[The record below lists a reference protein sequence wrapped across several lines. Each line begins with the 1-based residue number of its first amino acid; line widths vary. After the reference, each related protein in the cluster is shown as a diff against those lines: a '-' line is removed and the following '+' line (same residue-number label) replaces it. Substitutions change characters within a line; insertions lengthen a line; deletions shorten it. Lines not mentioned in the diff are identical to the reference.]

1 MDHLLEKLTVIDCA
15 SYIAGPAAAT
25 IMSDFGARVI
35 KIESPAIGD
44 SYRSLLRLPGLP
56 ESDENYPW
64 ILTSRNKESLALNL
78 KFEEAQIIL
87 HKLIK
92 KADVFITN
100 YPFPIRNKLNI
111 NSEDILKT
119 NKKLIYAS
127 LTPYGEK
134 GPEKDRTGYDATAW
148 WARSG
153 LMHAVRNDSSSE
165 PSSSTPGMGDHP
177 TASALFGA
185 IMMALYKREITGK
198 GSEVSSSLI
207 ANGLW
212 SNGIYI
218 QAALC
223 GANFVENSGRG
234 TKGALAE
241 KYKCKDGRWFILVML
256 NEEREWPLLLK
267 CLERGDLNDNKKFNT
282 RESRAKNSLEL
293 MNILDEEFKILT
305 QGMKEEDIKKNKK
318 NLEDQA
324 KSRIKTGLI
333 MNEYGEKNK
342 ITVTDQELQ
351 NEIQKQLR
359 MMPGQEKMVQ
369 EYYQKNPSILANLRG
384 SLYEEK
390 IIKSIKDKAKG
401 NKKGKQFVAQPKKIA
416 KKTKAYR

>member
-1 MDHLLEKLTVIDCA
+1 MDHLLEKITVIDCA

-35 KIESPAIGD
+35 KIESPDIGD

-64 ILTSRNKESLALNL
+64 ILTSRNKESLALDL
-78 KFEEAQIIL
+78 KFKEAHVIL

-92 KADVFITN
+92 KADIFITN
-100 YPFPIRNKLNI
+100 YPFPIRAKLKI
-111 NSEDILKT
+111 NSEDILEE

-127 LTPYGEK
+127 LSPYGEK
-134 GPEKDRTGYDATAW
+134 GDEKDKTGYDATAW

-153 LMHAVRNDSSSE
+153 LMHAVRNNSNSE

-185 IMMALYKREITGK
+185 IMMALYKREITGE
-198 GSEVSSSLI
+198 GSEVSSSLM

-212 SNGIYI
+212 SNGIYN

-223 GANFVENSGRG
+223 GANFVENTGRG

-256 NEEREWPLLLK
+256 NEEREWPLLLR
-267 CLERGDLNDNKKFNT
+267 CLKREEVNDDKRFNT
-282 RESRAKNSLEL
+282 REGRAKNSLEL
-293 MNILDEEFKILT
+293 MKILDEEFLSKDWGQLKELFEKSGVTFGSISEPYDHINDQQISDNEFFTKFTDKEDLLTVDSPIFMKDEKKRKPQTAPEIGEHTRQIL
-305 QGMKEEDIKKNKK
+305 EELNYDKNEIDKLENKK
-318 NLEDQA
+318 
-324 KSRIKTGLI
+324 
-333 MNEYGEKNK
+333 
-342 ITVTDQELQ
+342 
-351 NEIQKQLR
+351 
-359 MMPGQEKMVQ
+359 
-369 EYYQKNPSILANLRG
+369 
-384 SLYEEK
+384 
-390 IIKSIKDKAKG
+390 IIR
-401 NKKGKQFVAQPKKIA
+401 
-416 KKTKAYR
+416 T

>member
-1 MDHLLEKLTVIDCA
+1 MDHLLEKITVIDCA

-35 KIESPAIGD
+35 KIESPDIGD

-64 ILTSRNKESLALNL
+64 ILTSRNKESLALDL
-78 KFEEAQIIL
+78 KFKEAHVIL

-92 KADVFITN
+92 KADIFITN
-100 YPFPIRNKLNI
+100 YPFPIRAKLKI
-111 NSEDILKT
+111 NSEDILEE

-127 LTPYGEK
+127 LSPYGEK
-134 GPEKDRTGYDATAW
+134 GDEKDKTGYDATAW

-153 LMHAVRNDSSSE
+153 LMHAVRNNSNSE

-185 IMMALYKREITGK
+185 IMMALYKREITGE
-198 GSEVSSSLI
+198 GSEVSSSLM

-212 SNGIYI
+212 SNGIYN

-223 GANFVENSGRG
+223 GANFVENTGRG

-256 NEEREWPLLLK
+256 NEEREWPLLLR
-267 CLERGDLNDNKKFNT
+267 CLKREDVNDDKRFNT
-282 RESRAKNSLEL
+282 REDRAKNSLEL
-293 MNILDEEFKILT
+293 MKILDEEFLSKDWGQIKELFEKSGVTFGSISEPYDHINDQQIADNEFFTKFTDKEDLLTVDSPIFMKDEKKRKPQTAPEIGEHTRQIL
-305 QGMKEEDIKKNKK
+305 EELNYDKNEIDKLENKK
-318 NLEDQA
+318 
-324 KSRIKTGLI
+324 
-333 MNEYGEKNK
+333 
-342 ITVTDQELQ
+342 
-351 NEIQKQLR
+351 
-359 MMPGQEKMVQ
+359 
-369 EYYQKNPSILANLRG
+369 
-384 SLYEEK
+384 
-390 IIKSIKDKAKG
+390 IIR
-401 NKKGKQFVAQPKKIA
+401 
-416 KKTKAYR
+416 T

>member
-1 MDHLLEKLTVIDCA
+1 MDHLLEKITVIDCA

-35 KIESPAIGD
+35 KIESPDIGD

-64 ILTSRNKESLALNL
+64 ILTSRNKESLALDL
-78 KFEEAQIIL
+78 KFKEAHVIL

-92 KADVFITN
+92 KADIFITN
-100 YPFPIRNKLNI
+100 YPFPIRAKLKI
-111 NSEDILKT
+111 NSEDILEE

-127 LTPYGEK
+127 LSPYGEK
-134 GPEKDRTGYDATAW
+134 GDEKDKTGYDATAW

-153 LMHAVRNDSSSE
+153 LMHAVRNNSNSE

-185 IMMALYKREITGK
+185 IMMALYKREITGE
-198 GSEVSSSLI
+198 GSEVSSSLM

-212 SNGIYI
+212 SNGIYN

-223 GANFVENSGRG
+223 GANFVENTGRG

-256 NEEREWPLLLK
+256 NEEREWPLLLR
-267 CLERGDLNDNKKFNT
+267 CLKREDVNDDKRFNT
-282 RESRAKNSLEL
+282 REDRAKNSLEL
-293 MNILDEEFKILT
+293 MKILDEEFLSKDWGQLKELFEKSGVTFGSISEPYDHINDQQIADNEFFTKFTDKEDLLTVDSPIFMKDEKKRKPQTAPEIGEHTRQILEELNYDKIEIEKL
-305 QGMKEEDIKKNKK
+305 ENKK
-318 NLEDQA
+318 
-324 KSRIKTGLI
+324 
-333 MNEYGEKNK
+333 
-342 ITVTDQELQ
+342 
-351 NEIQKQLR
+351 
-359 MMPGQEKMVQ
+359 
-369 EYYQKNPSILANLRG
+369 
-384 SLYEEK
+384 
-390 IIKSIKDKAKG
+390 IIR
-401 NKKGKQFVAQPKKIA
+401 
-416 KKTKAYR
+416 T

>member
-1 MDHLLEKLTVIDCA
+1 MDHLLEKITVIDCA

-35 KIESPAIGD
+35 KIESPDIGD

-64 ILTSRNKESLALNL
+64 ILTSRNKESLALDL
-78 KFEEAQIIL
+78 KFKEAHVIL

-92 KADVFITN
+92 KADIFITN
-100 YPFPIRNKLNI
+100 YPFPIRAKLKI
-111 NSEDILKT
+111 NSEDILKE

-127 LTPYGEK
+127 LSPYGEK
-134 GPEKDRTGYDATAW
+134 GHEKDKTGYDATAW

-153 LMHAVRNDSSSE
+153 LMHAVRNNSNSE

-185 IMMALYKREITGK
+185 IMMALYKREITGE
-198 GSEVSSSLI
+198 GSEVSSSLM

-212 SNGIYI
+212 SNGIYN

-223 GANFVENSGRG
+223 GANFVENTGRG

-256 NEEREWPLLLK
+256 NEEREWPLLLR
-267 CLERGDLNDNKKFNT
+267 CLKREEVNDDKRFNT
-282 RESRAKNSLEL
+282 REDRAKNSLEL
-293 MNILDEEFKILT
+293 MKILDEEFLSKDWGQLKELFEKSGVTFGSISEPYDHINDQQIADNEFFTKFTDKEDLLTVDSPIFMKNEKKRKPQTAPEIGEHTRQIL
-305 QGMKEEDIKKNKK
+305 EELDYNETEIDK
-318 NLEDQA
+318 LES
-324 KSRIKTGLI
+324 K
-333 MNEYGEKNK
+333 
-342 ITVTDQELQ
+342 
-351 NEIQKQLR
+351 
-359 MMPGQEKMVQ
+359 
-369 EYYQKNPSILANLRG
+369 
-384 SLYEEK
+384 K
-390 IIKSIKDKAKG
+390 IIR
-401 NKKGKQFVAQPKKIA
+401 
-416 KKTKAYR
+416 T

>member
-1 MDHLLEKLTVIDCA
+1 MDHLLEKITVIDCA

-35 KIESPAIGD
+35 KIESPDIGD

-64 ILTSRNKESLALNL
+64 ILTSRNKESLALDL
-78 KFEEAQIIL
+78 KFKEAHVIL

-92 KADVFITN
+92 KADIFITN
-100 YPFPIRNKLNI
+100 YPFPIRAKLKI
-111 NSEDILKT
+111 NAEDILEE

-127 LTPYGEK
+127 LSPYGEK
-134 GPEKDRTGYDATAW
+134 GEEKDKTGYDATAW

-153 LMHAVRNDSSSE
+153 LMHAVRNNSNSE

-185 IMMALYKREITGK
+185 IMMALYKREITGE
-198 GSEVSSSLI
+198 GSEVSSSLM

-212 SNGIYI
+212 SNGIYN

-223 GANFVENSGRG
+223 GANFVENTGRG

-256 NEEREWPLLLK
+256 NEEREWPLLLR
-267 CLERGDLNDNKKFNT
+267 CLKREEVNDDKRFNT
-282 RESRAKNSLEL
+282 REGRAKNSLEL
-293 MNILDEEFKILT
+293 MKILDEEFLSKDWGQLKELFEKSGVTFGSISEPYDHINDQQISDNEFFTKFTDKEDLLTVDSPIFMKDEKKRKPQTAPEIGEHTRQIL
-305 QGMKEEDIKKNKK
+305 EELDYNETEIDK
-318 NLEDQA
+318 LES
-324 KSRIKTGLI
+324 K
-333 MNEYGEKNK
+333 
-342 ITVTDQELQ
+342 
-351 NEIQKQLR
+351 
-359 MMPGQEKMVQ
+359 
-369 EYYQKNPSILANLRG
+369 
-384 SLYEEK
+384 K
-390 IIKSIKDKAKG
+390 IIR
-401 NKKGKQFVAQPKKIA
+401 
-416 KKTKAYR
+416 T

>member
-1 MDHLLEKLTVIDCA
+1 MDHLLEKITVIDCA

-35 KIESPAIGD
+35 KIESPDIGD

-64 ILTSRNKESLALNL
+64 ILTSRNKESLALDL
-78 KFEEAQIIL
+78 KFKEAHVIL

-92 KADVFITN
+92 KADIFITN
-100 YPFPIRNKLNI
+100 YPFPIRAKLKI
-111 NSEDILKT
+111 NSEDILEE

-127 LTPYGEK
+127 LSPYGEK
-134 GPEKDRTGYDATAW
+134 GDEKDKTGYDATAW

-153 LMHAVRNDSSSE
+153 LMHAVRNNSNSE

-185 IMMALYKREITGK
+185 IMMALYKREITGE
-198 GSEVSSSLI
+198 GSEVSSSLM

-212 SNGIYI
+212 SNGIYN

-223 GANFVENSGRG
+223 GANFVENTGRG

-256 NEEREWPLLLK
+256 NEEREWPLLLR
-267 CLERGDLNDNKKFNT
+267 CLKREDVNDDKRFNT
-282 RESRAKNSLEL
+282 REGRAKNSLEL
-293 MNILDEEFKILT
+293 MKILDEEFLSKDWGQLKELFEKSGVTFGSISEPYDHINDQQIADNEFFTKFTDKEDLLTVDSPIFMKDEKKRKPQTAPEIGEHTKQIL
-305 QGMKEEDIKKNKK
+305 EELNWTTIKK
-318 NLEDQA
+318 
-324 KSRIKTGLI
+324 KSLI
-333 MNEYGEKNK
+333 FK
-342 ITVTDQELQ
+342 
-351 NEIQKQLR
+351 LR
-359 MMPGQEKMVQ
+359 
-369 EYYQKNPSILANLRG
+369 
-384 SLYEEK
+384 
-390 IIKSIKDKAKG
+390 
-401 NKKGKQFVAQPKKIA
+401 
-416 KKTKAYR
+416 

>member
-1 MDHLLEKLTVIDCA
+1 MDHLLEKITVIDCA

-35 KIESPAIGD
+35 KIESPDIGD

-64 ILTSRNKESLALNL
+64 ILTSRNKESLALDL
-78 KFEEAQIIL
+78 KFKEAHVIL

-92 KADVFITN
+92 KADIFITN
-100 YPFPIRNKLNI
+100 YPFPIRAKLKI
-111 NSEDILKT
+111 NSEDILEE

-127 LTPYGEK
+127 LSPYGEK
-134 GPEKDRTGYDATAW
+134 GEEKDKTGYDATAW

-153 LMHAVRNDSSSE
+153 LMHAVRNNSNSE

-185 IMMALYKREITGK
+185 IMMALYKREITGE
-198 GSEVSSSLI
+198 GSEVSSSLM

-212 SNGIYI
+212 SNGIYN

-223 GANFVENSGRG
+223 GANFVENTGRG

-256 NEEREWPLLLK
+256 NEEREWPLLLR
-267 CLERGDLNDNKKFNT
+267 CLKREDVNDDKRFNT
-282 RESRAKNSLEL
+282 REGRAKNSLEL
-293 MNILDEEFKILT
+293 MKILDEEFLSKDWGQLKELFEKSGVTFGSISEPYDHINDQQISDNEFFTKFTDKEDLLTVDSPIFMKDEKKRKPQTAPEIGEHTRQILEELNYDK
-305 QGMKEEDIKKNKK
+305 KEIDKLENKK
-318 NLEDQA
+318 
-324 KSRIKTGLI
+324 
-333 MNEYGEKNK
+333 
-342 ITVTDQELQ
+342 
-351 NEIQKQLR
+351 
-359 MMPGQEKMVQ
+359 
-369 EYYQKNPSILANLRG
+369 
-384 SLYEEK
+384 
-390 IIKSIKDKAKG
+390 IIR
-401 NKKGKQFVAQPKKIA
+401 
-416 KKTKAYR
+416 T

>member
-1 MDHLLEKLTVIDCA
+1 MDHLLEKITVIDCA

-35 KIESPAIGD
+35 KIESPDIGD

-64 ILTSRNKESLALNL
+64 ILTSRNKESLALDL
-78 KFEEAQIIL
+78 KFKEAHVIL

-92 KADVFITN
+92 KADIFITN
-100 YPFPIRNKLNI
+100 YPFPIRAKLKI
-111 NSEDILKT
+111 NSEDILEE

-127 LTPYGEK
+127 LSPYGEK
-134 GPEKDRTGYDATAW
+134 GDEKDKTGYDATAW

-153 LMHAVRNDSSSE
+153 LMHAVRNNSNSE

-185 IMMALYKREITGK
+185 IMMALYKREITGE
-198 GSEVSSSLI
+198 GSEVSSSLM

-212 SNGIYI
+212 SNGIYN

-223 GANFVENSGRG
+223 GANFVENTGRG

-267 CLERGDLNDNKKFNT
+267 CLKREDVNDDKRFNT

-293 MNILDEEFKILT
+293 MKILDEEFLSKDWGQLKELFEKSGVTFGSISEPYDHINDQQIADNEFFTKFTDKEDLLTVDSPIFMKNEKKRKPQTAPEIGEHTRQIL
-305 QGMKEEDIKKNKK
+305 EELDYNETEINK
-318 NLEDQA
+318 LES
-324 KSRIKTGLI
+324 K
-333 MNEYGEKNK
+333 
-342 ITVTDQELQ
+342 
-351 NEIQKQLR
+351 
-359 MMPGQEKMVQ
+359 
-369 EYYQKNPSILANLRG
+369 
-384 SLYEEK
+384 K
-390 IIKSIKDKAKG
+390 IIR
-401 NKKGKQFVAQPKKIA
+401 
-416 KKTKAYR
+416 T

>member
-1 MDHLLEKLTVIDCA
+1 MDHLLEKITVIDCA

-35 KIESPAIGD
+35 KIESPDIGD

-64 ILTSRNKESLALNL
+64 ILTSRNKESLALDL
-78 KFEEAQIIL
+78 KFKEAHVIL

-92 KADVFITN
+92 KADIFITN
-100 YPFPIRNKLNI
+100 YPFPIRAKLKI
-111 NSEDILKT
+111 NAEDILEE

-127 LTPYGEK
+127 LSPYGEK
-134 GPEKDRTGYDATAW
+134 GEEKDKTGYDATAW

-153 LMHAVRNDSSSE
+153 LMHAVRNNSNSE

-185 IMMALYKREITGK
+185 IMMALYKREITGE
-198 GSEVSSSLI
+198 GSEVSSSLM

-212 SNGIYI
+212 SNGIYN

-223 GANFVENSGRG
+223 GANFVENTGRG

-256 NEEREWPLLLK
+256 NEEREWPLLLR
-267 CLERGDLNDNKKFNT
+267 CLKREDVNDDKRFNT
-282 RESRAKNSLEL
+282 REDRAKNSLEL
-293 MNILDEEFKILT
+293 MKILDEEFLSKDWGQIKELFEKSGVTFGSISEPYDHINDQQISDNEFFTKFTDKEDLLTVDSPIFMKDEKKRKPQTAPEIGEHTRQIL
-305 QGMKEEDIKKNKK
+305 EELNYDKNEIDKLENKK
-318 NLEDQA
+318 
-324 KSRIKTGLI
+324 
-333 MNEYGEKNK
+333 
-342 ITVTDQELQ
+342 
-351 NEIQKQLR
+351 
-359 MMPGQEKMVQ
+359 
-369 EYYQKNPSILANLRG
+369 
-384 SLYEEK
+384 
-390 IIKSIKDKAKG
+390 IIR
-401 NKKGKQFVAQPKKIA
+401 
-416 KKTKAYR
+416 T

>member
-1 MDHLLEKLTVIDCA
+1 MDHLLEKITVIDCA

-35 KIESPAIGD
+35 KIESPDIGD

-64 ILTSRNKESLALNL
+64 ILTSRNKESLALDL
-78 KFEEAQIIL
+78 KFKEAHVIL

-92 KADVFITN
+92 KADIFITN
-100 YPFPIRNKLNI
+100 YPFPIRAKLKI
-111 NSEDILKT
+111 NAEDILEE

-127 LTPYGEK
+127 LSPYGEK
-134 GPEKDRTGYDATAW
+134 GEEKDKTGYDATAW

-153 LMHAVRNDSSSE
+153 LMHAVRNNSNSE

-185 IMMALYKREITGK
+185 IMMALYKREITGE
-198 GSEVSSSLI
+198 GSEVSSSLM

-212 SNGIYI
+212 SNGIYN

-223 GANFVENSGRG
+223 GANFVENTGRG

-256 NEEREWPLLLK
+256 NEEREWPLLLR
-267 CLERGDLNDNKKFNT
+267 CLKREEVNDDKRFNT
-282 RESRAKNSLEL
+282 REGRAKNSLEL
-293 MNILDEEFKILT
+293 MKILDEEFLSKDWGQVKELFEKSGVTFGSISEPYDHINDQQIADNEFFTKFTDKEDLLTIDSPIFMKNEKKRKPQTAPEIGEHTRQIL
-305 QGMKEEDIKKNKK
+305 EELDYNETEIDK
-318 NLEDQA
+318 LES
-324 KSRIKTGLI
+324 K
-333 MNEYGEKNK
+333 
-342 ITVTDQELQ
+342 
-351 NEIQKQLR
+351 
-359 MMPGQEKMVQ
+359 
-369 EYYQKNPSILANLRG
+369 
-384 SLYEEK
+384 K
-390 IIKSIKDKAKG
+390 IIR
-401 NKKGKQFVAQPKKIA
+401 
-416 KKTKAYR
+416 T

>member
-1 MDHLLEKLTVIDCA
+1 
-15 SYIAGPAAAT
+15 
-25 IMSDFGARVI
+25 MSDFGARVI
-35 KIESPAIGD
+35 KIESPDIGD

-64 ILTSRNKESLALNL
+64 ILTSRNKESLALDL
-78 KFEEAQIIL
+78 KFKEAHVIL

-92 KADVFITN
+92 KADIFITN
-100 YPFPIRNKLNI
+100 YPFPIRAKLKI
-111 NSEDILKT
+111 NAEDILEE

-127 LTPYGEK
+127 LSPYGEK
-134 GPEKDRTGYDATAW
+134 GEEKDKTGYDATAW

-153 LMHAVRNDSSSE
+153 LMHAVRNNSNSE

-198 GSEVSSSLI
+198 GSEVSSSLM

-212 SNGIYI
+212 SNGIYN

-223 GANFVENSGRG
+223 GANFVENTGRG

-267 CLERGDLNDNKKFNT
+267 CLKREDVNDDKRFNT

-293 MNILDEEFKILT
+293 MKILDEEFLSKDWGQLKELFEKSGVTFGSISEPYDHINDQQISDNEFFTKFTDKEDLLTVDSPIFMKDEKKRKPQTAPEIGEHTRQIL
-305 QGMKEEDIKKNKK
+305 EELNYDKNEIDKLENKK
-318 NLEDQA
+318 
-324 KSRIKTGLI
+324 
-333 MNEYGEKNK
+333 
-342 ITVTDQELQ
+342 
-351 NEIQKQLR
+351 
-359 MMPGQEKMVQ
+359 
-369 EYYQKNPSILANLRG
+369 
-384 SLYEEK
+384 
-390 IIKSIKDKAKG
+390 IIR
-401 NKKGKQFVAQPKKIA
+401 
-416 KKTKAYR
+416 T

>member
-1 MDHLLEKLTVIDCA
+1 MDHLLEKITVIDCA

-35 KIESPAIGD
+35 KIESPDIGD

-64 ILTSRNKESLALNL
+64 ILTSRNKESLALDL
-78 KFEEAQIIL
+78 KFKEAHVIL

-92 KADVFITN
+92 KADIFITN
-100 YPFPIRNKLNI
+100 YPFPIRAKLKI
-111 NSEDILKT
+111 NAEDILEE

-127 LTPYGEK
+127 LSPYGEK
-134 GPEKDRTGYDATAW
+134 GEEKDKTGYDATAW

-153 LMHAVRNDSSSE
+153 LMHAVRNNSNSE

-185 IMMALYKREITGK
+185 IMMALYKREITGE
-198 GSEVSSSLI
+198 GSEVSSSLM

-212 SNGIYI
+212 SNGIYN

-223 GANFVENSGRG
+223 GANFVENTGRG

-256 NEEREWPLLLK
+256 NEEREWPLLLR
-267 CLERGDLNDNKKFNT
+267 CLKREEVNDDKRFNT
-282 RESRAKNSLEL
+282 REGRAKNSLEL
-293 MNILDEEFKILT
+293 MKILDEEFLSKDWGQLKELFEKSGVTFGSISEPYDHINDQQIAENEFFTKFTDKEDLLTIDSPIFMKNEKKRKPQTAPEIGEHTRQIL
-305 QGMKEEDIKKNKK
+305 EELDYNETEIDK
-318 NLEDQA
+318 LES
-324 KSRIKTGLI
+324 K
-333 MNEYGEKNK
+333 
-342 ITVTDQELQ
+342 
-351 NEIQKQLR
+351 
-359 MMPGQEKMVQ
+359 
-369 EYYQKNPSILANLRG
+369 
-384 SLYEEK
+384 K
-390 IIKSIKDKAKG
+390 IIR
-401 NKKGKQFVAQPKKIA
+401 
-416 KKTKAYR
+416 T

>member
-1 MDHLLEKLTVIDCA
+1 MDHLLEKITVIDCA

-35 KIESPAIGD
+35 KIESPDIGD

-56 ESDENYPW
+56 ESTENYPW
-64 ILTSRNKESLALNL
+64 ILTSRNKESLALDL
-78 KFEEAQIIL
+78 KFKEAHSIL

-92 KADVFITN
+92 KSDIFITN
-100 YPFPIRNKLNI
+100 YPFPIRAKLKI
-111 NSEDILKT
+111 NSEDILEE

-127 LTPYGEK
+127 LSPYGEK
-134 GPEKDRTGYDATAW
+134 GDEKDKTGYDATAW

-153 LMHAVRNDSSSE
+153 LMHAVRNNSNSE

-185 IMMALYKREITGK
+185 IMMALYKREITGE
-198 GSEVSSSLI
+198 GSEVSSSLM

-212 SNGIYI
+212 SNGIYN

-223 GANFVENSGRG
+223 GANFVENTGRG

-267 CLERGDLNDNKKFNT
+267 CLKRKDVNDDKRFNT
-282 RESRAKNSLEL
+282 REGRAKNSLEL
-293 MNILDEEFKILT
+293 MKILDKEFLSKDWEQLKELFEKSGVTFGSISEPYDHINDQQIADNEFFTKFTDKEDLLTVDSPIFMKNEKKRKPQTAPEIGEHTRQILEELDYNETEIDK
-305 QGMKEEDIKKNKK
+305 
-318 NLEDQA
+318 LES
-324 KSRIKTGLI
+324 K
-333 MNEYGEKNK
+333 
-342 ITVTDQELQ
+342 
-351 NEIQKQLR
+351 
-359 MMPGQEKMVQ
+359 
-369 EYYQKNPSILANLRG
+369 
-384 SLYEEK
+384 K
-390 IIKSIKDKAKG
+390 IIR
-401 NKKGKQFVAQPKKIA
+401 
-416 KKTKAYR
+416 T

>member
-1 MDHLLEKLTVIDCA
+1 MDHLLEKITVIDCA

-35 KIESPAIGD
+35 KIESPDIGD

-64 ILTSRNKESLALNL
+64 ILTSRNKESLALDL
-78 KFEEAQIIL
+78 KFKEAHVIL

-92 KADVFITN
+92 KADIFITN
-100 YPFPIRNKLNI
+100 YPFPIRAKLKI
-111 NSEDILKT
+111 NAEDILEE

-127 LTPYGEK
+127 LSPYGEK
-134 GPEKDRTGYDATAW
+134 GDEKDKTGYDATAW

-153 LMHAVRNDSSSE
+153 LMHAVRNNSNSE

-185 IMMALYKREITGK
+185 IMMALYKREITGE
-198 GSEVSSSLI
+198 GSEVSSSLM

-212 SNGIYI
+212 SNGIYN

-223 GANFVENSGRG
+223 GANFVENTGRG

-267 CLERGDLNDNKKFNT
+267 CLKREDVNDDKRFNT

-293 MNILDEEFKILT
+293 MKILDEEFLSKDWGQLKELFEKSGVTFGSISEPYDHINDQQISDNEFFTKFTDKEDLLTVDSPIFMKDEKKRKPQTAPEIGEHTRQIL
-305 QGMKEEDIKKNKK
+305 EELNYDKNEIDKLENKK
-318 NLEDQA
+318 
-324 KSRIKTGLI
+324 
-333 MNEYGEKNK
+333 
-342 ITVTDQELQ
+342 
-351 NEIQKQLR
+351 
-359 MMPGQEKMVQ
+359 
-369 EYYQKNPSILANLRG
+369 
-384 SLYEEK
+384 
-390 IIKSIKDKAKG
+390 IIR
-401 NKKGKQFVAQPKKIA
+401 
-416 KKTKAYR
+416 T

>member
-1 MDHLLEKLTVIDCA
+1 MDHLLEKITVIDCA

-35 KIESPAIGD
+35 KIESPDIGD

-64 ILTSRNKESLALNL
+64 ILTSRNKESLALDL
-78 KFEEAQIIL
+78 KFKEAHVVL

-92 KADVFITN
+92 KADIFITN
-100 YPFPIRNKLNI
+100 YPFPIRAKLKI
-111 NSEDILKT
+111 NSEDILEE

-127 LTPYGEK
+127 LSPYGEK
-134 GPEKDRTGYDATAW
+134 GDEKDKTGYDATAW

-153 LMHAVRNDSSSE
+153 LMHAVRNNSNSE

-185 IMMALYKREITGK
+185 IMMALYKREITGE
-198 GSEVSSSLI
+198 GSEVSSSLM

-212 SNGIYI
+212 SNGIYN

-223 GANFVENSGRG
+223 GANFVENTGRG

-256 NEEREWPLLLK
+256 NEEREWPLLLR
-267 CLERGDLNDNKKFNT
+267 CLKREEVNDDKRFNT
-282 RESRAKNSLEL
+282 REGRAKNSLEL
-293 MNILDEEFKILT
+293 MKILDEEFLSKDWGQLKELFEKSGVTFGSISEPYDHINDQQIADNEFFTKFTDKEDLLTVDSPIFMKDEKKRKPQTAPEIGEHTRQIL
-305 QGMKEEDIKKNKK
+305 EELNYDKNEIDKLENKK
-318 NLEDQA
+318 
-324 KSRIKTGLI
+324 
-333 MNEYGEKNK
+333 
-342 ITVTDQELQ
+342 
-351 NEIQKQLR
+351 
-359 MMPGQEKMVQ
+359 
-369 EYYQKNPSILANLRG
+369 
-384 SLYEEK
+384 
-390 IIKSIKDKAKG
+390 IIR
-401 NKKGKQFVAQPKKIA
+401 
-416 KKTKAYR
+416 T

>member
-1 MDHLLEKLTVIDCA
+1 MDHLLEKITVIDCA

-35 KIESPAIGD
+35 KIESPDIGD

-64 ILTSRNKESLALNL
+64 ILTSRNKESLALDL
-78 KFEEAQIIL
+78 KFKEAHVIL

-92 KADVFITN
+92 KADIFITN
-100 YPFPIRNKLNI
+100 YPFPIRAKLKI
-111 NSEDILKT
+111 NSEDILEE

-127 LTPYGEK
+127 LSPYGEK
-134 GPEKDRTGYDATAW
+134 GDEKDKTGYDATAW

-153 LMHAVRNDSSSE
+153 LMHAVRNNSNSE

-185 IMMALYKREITGK
+185 IMMALYKREITGE
-198 GSEVSSSLI
+198 GSEVSSSLM

-212 SNGIYI
+212 SNGIYN

-223 GANFVENSGRG
+223 GANFVENTGRG

-267 CLERGDLNDNKKFNT
+267 CLKREDVNDDKRFNT

-293 MNILDEEFKILT
+293 MKILDEEFLSKDWGQLKELFEKSGVTFGSISEPYDHINDQQIADNEFFTKFTDKEDLLTVDSPIFMKNEKKRKPQTAPEIGEHTRQIL
-305 QGMKEEDIKKNKK
+305 EELNYDKNEIDKLENKK
-318 NLEDQA
+318 
-324 KSRIKTGLI
+324 
-333 MNEYGEKNK
+333 
-342 ITVTDQELQ
+342 
-351 NEIQKQLR
+351 
-359 MMPGQEKMVQ
+359 
-369 EYYQKNPSILANLRG
+369 
-384 SLYEEK
+384 
-390 IIKSIKDKAKG
+390 IIR
-401 NKKGKQFVAQPKKIA
+401 
-416 KKTKAYR
+416 T

>member
-1 MDHLLEKLTVIDCA
+1 MDHLLEKITVIDCA

-35 KIESPAIGD
+35 KIESPDIGD

-64 ILTSRNKESLALNL
+64 ILTSRNKESLALDL
-78 KFEEAQIIL
+78 KFKEAHVIL

-92 KADVFITN
+92 KADIFITN
-100 YPFPIRNKLNI
+100 YPFPIRAKLKI
-111 NSEDILKT
+111 NSEDILEE

-127 LTPYGEK
+127 LSPYGEK
-134 GPEKDRTGYDATAW
+134 GDEKDKTGYDATAW

-153 LMHAVRNDSSSE
+153 LMHAVRNNSNSE

-198 GSEVSSSLI
+198 GSEVSSSLM

-212 SNGIYI
+212 SNGIYN

-223 GANFVENSGRG
+223 GANFVENTGRG

-267 CLERGDLNDNKKFNT
+267 CLKRKDVNDDKRFNT

-293 MNILDEEFKILT
+293 MKILDEEFLSKDWGQLKELFEKSGVTFGSISEPYDHINDQQIADNEFFTKFTDKEDLLTIDSPIFMKDEKKRKPQTAPEIGEHTRQIL
-305 QGMKEEDIKKNKK
+305 EELDYNETEIDK
-318 NLEDQA
+318 LES
-324 KSRIKTGLI
+324 K
-333 MNEYGEKNK
+333 
-342 ITVTDQELQ
+342 
-351 NEIQKQLR
+351 
-359 MMPGQEKMVQ
+359 
-369 EYYQKNPSILANLRG
+369 
-384 SLYEEK
+384 K
-390 IIKSIKDKAKG
+390 IIR
-401 NKKGKQFVAQPKKIA
+401 
-416 KKTKAYR
+416 T

>member
-1 MDHLLEKLTVIDCA
+1 MDHLLEKITVIDCA

-35 KIESPAIGD
+35 KIESPDIGD

-64 ILTSRNKESLALNL
+64 ILTSRNKESLALDL
-78 KFEEAQIIL
+78 KFKEAHVIL

-92 KADVFITN
+92 KADIFITN
-100 YPFPIRNKLNI
+100 YPFPIRAKLKI
-111 NSEDILKT
+111 NSEDILEE

-127 LTPYGEK
+127 LSPYGEK
-134 GPEKDRTGYDATAW
+134 GDEKDKTGYDATAW

-153 LMHAVRNDSSSE
+153 LMHAVRNNSNSE

-185 IMMALYKREITGK
+185 IMMALYKREITGE
-198 GSEVSSSLI
+198 GSEVSSSLM

-212 SNGIYI
+212 SNGIYN

-223 GANFVENSGRG
+223 GANFVENTGRG

-267 CLERGDLNDNKKFNT
+267 CLKREDVNDDKRFNT
-282 RESRAKNSLEL
+282 REGRAKNSLEL
-293 MNILDEEFKILT
+293 MTILDEEFLSKDWGQLKELFEKSGVTFGSISEPYDHINDQQIADNEFFTKFTDKEDLLTVDSPIFMKNEKKRKPQTAPEIGEHTRQIL
-305 QGMKEEDIKKNKK
+305 KELNYDKTEIEKLENKK
-318 NLEDQA
+318 
-324 KSRIKTGLI
+324 
-333 MNEYGEKNK
+333 
-342 ITVTDQELQ
+342 
-351 NEIQKQLR
+351 
-359 MMPGQEKMVQ
+359 
-369 EYYQKNPSILANLRG
+369 
-384 SLYEEK
+384 
-390 IIKSIKDKAKG
+390 IIR
-401 NKKGKQFVAQPKKIA
+401 
-416 KKTKAYR
+416 T

>member
-1 MDHLLEKLTVIDCA
+1 MDHLLEKITVIDCA

-35 KIESPAIGD
+35 KIESPDIGD

-64 ILTSRNKESLALNL
+64 ILTSRNKESLALDL
-78 KFEEAQIIL
+78 KFKEAHVIL

-92 KADVFITN
+92 KADIFITN
-100 YPFPIRNKLNI
+100 YPFPIRAKLKI
-111 NSEDILKT
+111 NAEDILEE
-119 NKKLIYAS
+119 NRKLIYAS
-127 LTPYGEK
+127 LSPYGEK
-134 GPEKDRTGYDATAW
+134 GEEKDKTGYDATAW

-153 LMHAVRNDSSSE
+153 LMHAVRNNSNSE

-185 IMMALYKREITGK
+185 IMMALYKREITGE
-198 GSEVSSSLI
+198 GSEVSSSLM

-212 SNGIYI
+212 SNGIYN

-223 GANFVENSGRG
+223 GANFVENTGRG

-267 CLERGDLNDNKKFNT
+267 CLKRKDVNDDKRFNT

-293 MNILDEEFKILT
+293 MKILDEEFLSKDWGQLKELFEKSGVTFGSISEPYDHINDQQIADNEFFTKFTDKEDLLTIDSPIFMKNEKKRKPQTAPEIGEHTRKIL
-305 QGMKEEDIKKNKK
+305 EELDYNETEIDK
-318 NLEDQA
+318 LES
-324 KSRIKTGLI
+324 K
-333 MNEYGEKNK
+333 
-342 ITVTDQELQ
+342 
-351 NEIQKQLR
+351 
-359 MMPGQEKMVQ
+359 
-369 EYYQKNPSILANLRG
+369 
-384 SLYEEK
+384 K
-390 IIKSIKDKAKG
+390 IIR
-401 NKKGKQFVAQPKKIA
+401 
-416 KKTKAYR
+416 T

>member
-1 MDHLLEKLTVIDCA
+1 MDHLLEKITVIDCA

-35 KIESPAIGD
+35 KIESPDIGD

-64 ILTSRNKESLALNL
+64 ILTSRNKESLALDL
-78 KFEEAQIIL
+78 KFKEAHVIL

-92 KADVFITN
+92 KADIFITN
-100 YPFPIRNKLNI
+100 YPFPIRAKLKI
-111 NSEDILKT
+111 NAEDILEE

-127 LTPYGEK
+127 LSPYGEK
-134 GPEKDRTGYDATAW
+134 GEEKDKTGYDATAW

-153 LMHAVRNDSSSE
+153 LMHAVRNNSNSE

-198 GSEVSSSLI
+198 GSEVSSSLM

-212 SNGIYI
+212 SNGIYN

-223 GANFVENSGRG
+223 GANFIENTGRG

-241 KYKCKDGRWFILVML
+241 KYRCKDGRWFILVML
-256 NEEREWPLLLK
+256 YEEREWPLLLR
-267 CLERGDLNDNKKFNT
+267 CLKREDVNDDKRFNT
-282 RESRAKNSLEL
+282 REDRAKNSLEL
-293 MNILDEEFKILT
+293 MKILDEEFLSKDWGQLKELFEKSGVTFGSISEPYDHINDQQISDNEFFTKFTDKEDLLTVDSPIFMKDEKKRKPQTAPEIGEHTRQIL
-305 QGMKEEDIKKNKK
+305 EELNYDKNEIDKLENKK
-318 NLEDQA
+318 
-324 KSRIKTGLI
+324 
-333 MNEYGEKNK
+333 
-342 ITVTDQELQ
+342 
-351 NEIQKQLR
+351 
-359 MMPGQEKMVQ
+359 
-369 EYYQKNPSILANLRG
+369 
-384 SLYEEK
+384 
-390 IIKSIKDKAKG
+390 IIR
-401 NKKGKQFVAQPKKIA
+401 
-416 KKTKAYR
+416 T

>member
-1 MDHLLEKLTVIDCA
+1 MDHLLEKITVIDCA

-35 KIESPAIGD
+35 KIESPDIGD

-64 ILTSRNKESLALNL
+64 ILTSRNKESLALDL
-78 KFEEAQIIL
+78 KFKEAHVIL

-92 KADVFITN
+92 KADIFITN
-100 YPFPIRNKLNI
+100 YPFPIRTKLKI
-111 NSEDILKT
+111 NAEDILEE

-127 LTPYGEK
+127 LSPYGEK
-134 GPEKDRTGYDATAW
+134 GEEKDKTGYDATAW

-153 LMHAVRNDSSSE
+153 LMHAVRNNSNSE

-185 IMMALYKREITGK
+185 IMMALYKREITGE
-198 GSEVSSSLI
+198 GSEVSSSLM

-212 SNGIYI
+212 SNGIYN

-223 GANFVENSGRG
+223 GANFVENTGRG

-267 CLERGDLNDNKKFNT
+267 CLKREDVNDDKRFNT

-293 MNILDEEFKILT
+293 MKILDEEFLSKDWGQLKELFEKSGVTFGSISEPYDHINDQQISDNEFFTKFTDKEDLLTVDSPIFMKDEKKRKPKTAPEIGEHTRQIL
-305 QGMKEEDIKKNKK
+305 EELNYDKNEIDKLENKK
-318 NLEDQA
+318 
-324 KSRIKTGLI
+324 
-333 MNEYGEKNK
+333 
-342 ITVTDQELQ
+342 
-351 NEIQKQLR
+351 
-359 MMPGQEKMVQ
+359 
-369 EYYQKNPSILANLRG
+369 
-384 SLYEEK
+384 
-390 IIKSIKDKAKG
+390 IIR
-401 NKKGKQFVAQPKKIA
+401 
-416 KKTKAYR
+416 T

>member
-1 MDHLLEKLTVIDCA
+1 MDHLLEKITVIDCA

-35 KIESPAIGD
+35 KIESPDIGD

-56 ESDENYPW
+56 ESAENYPW
-64 ILTSRNKESLALNL
+64 ILTSRNKESLALDL
-78 KFEEAQIIL
+78 KFKEAHVIL

-92 KADVFITN
+92 KSDIFITN
-100 YPFPIRNKLNI
+100 YPFPIRAKLKI
-111 NSEDILKT
+111 NSEDILEE

-127 LTPYGEK
+127 LSPYGEK
-134 GPEKDRTGYDATAW
+134 GDEKDKTGYDATAW

-153 LMHAVRNDSSSE
+153 LMHAVRNNSNSE

-185 IMMALYKREITGK
+185 IMMALYKREITGE
-198 GSEVSSSLI
+198 GSEVSSSLM

-212 SNGIYI
+212 SNGIYN

-223 GANFVENSGRG
+223 GANFVENTGRG

-267 CLERGDLNDNKKFNT
+267 CLKREDVNDDKRFNT

-293 MNILDEEFKILT
+293 MKILDEEFLSKDWGQLKELFEKSGVTFGSISEPYDHINDQQIADNEFFTKFTDKEDLLTIDSPIFMKNEKKRKPQTAPEIGEHTRQIL
-305 QGMKEEDIKKNKK
+305 EELDYNETEIDK
-318 NLEDQA
+318 LES
-324 KSRIKTGLI
+324 K
-333 MNEYGEKNK
+333 
-342 ITVTDQELQ
+342 
-351 NEIQKQLR
+351 
-359 MMPGQEKMVQ
+359 
-369 EYYQKNPSILANLRG
+369 
-384 SLYEEK
+384 K
-390 IIKSIKDKAKG
+390 IIR
-401 NKKGKQFVAQPKKIA
+401 
-416 KKTKAYR
+416 T

>member
-1 MDHLLEKLTVIDCA
+1 MDHLLEKITVIDCA

-35 KIESPAIGD
+35 KIESPDIGD

-64 ILTSRNKESLALNL
+64 ILTSRNKESLALDL
-78 KFEEAQIIL
+78 KFKEAHVVL

-92 KADVFITN
+92 KADIFITN
-100 YPFPIRNKLNI
+100 YPFPIRAKLKI
-111 NSEDILKT
+111 NAEDILEE

-127 LTPYGEK
+127 LSPYGEK
-134 GPEKDRTGYDATAW
+134 GEEKDKTGYDATAW

-153 LMHAVRNDSSSE
+153 LMHAVRNNSNSE

-185 IMMALYKREITGK
+185 IMMALYKREITGE
-198 GSEVSSSLI
+198 GSEVSSSLM

-212 SNGIYI
+212 SNGIYN

-223 GANFVENSGRG
+223 GANFVENTGRG

-256 NEEREWPLLLK
+256 NEEREWPLLLR
-267 CLERGDLNDNKKFNT
+267 CLKREDVNDDKRFNT
-282 RESRAKNSLEL
+282 REGRAKNSLEL
-293 MNILDEEFKILT
+293 MKILDEEFLSKDWGQLKELFEKSGVTFGSISEPYDHINDQQIADNEFFTKFTDKEDLLTIDSPIFMKNEKKRKPQTAPEIGEHTRQIL
-305 QGMKEEDIKKNKK
+305 EELDYNETEIDK
-318 NLEDQA
+318 LES
-324 KSRIKTGLI
+324 K
-333 MNEYGEKNK
+333 
-342 ITVTDQELQ
+342 
-351 NEIQKQLR
+351 
-359 MMPGQEKMVQ
+359 
-369 EYYQKNPSILANLRG
+369 
-384 SLYEEK
+384 K
-390 IIKSIKDKAKG
+390 IIR
-401 NKKGKQFVAQPKKIA
+401 
-416 KKTKAYR
+416 T

>member
-1 MDHLLEKLTVIDCA
+1 MDHLLEKITVIDCA

-35 KIESPAIGD
+35 KIESPDIGD

-64 ILTSRNKESLALNL
+64 ILTSRNKESLALDL
-78 KFEEAQIIL
+78 KFKESHVIL

-92 KADVFITN
+92 KADIFITN
-100 YPFPIRNKLNI
+100 YPFPIRAKLKI
-111 NSEDILKT
+111 NAEDILEE

-127 LTPYGEK
+127 LSPYGEK
-134 GPEKDRTGYDATAW
+134 GEEKDKTGYDATAW

-153 LMHAVRNDSSSE
+153 LMHAVRNNSNSE

-185 IMMALYKREITGK
+185 IMMALYKREITGE
-198 GSEVSSSLI
+198 GSEVSSSLM

-212 SNGIYI
+212 SNGIYN

-223 GANFVENSGRG
+223 GANFVENTGRG

-256 NEEREWPLLLK
+256 NEEREWPLLLR
-267 CLERGDLNDNKKFNT
+267 CLKREDVNDDKRFNT
-282 RESRAKNSLEL
+282 REDRAKNSLEL
-293 MNILDEEFKILT
+293 MKILDEEFLSKDWGQLKELFEKSGVTFGSISEPYDHINDQQIADNEFFTKFTDKEDLLTVDSPIFMKNEKKRKPQTAPEIGEHTRQIL
-305 QGMKEEDIKKNKK
+305 EELDYNETEINK
-318 NLEDQA
+318 LES
-324 KSRIKTGLI
+324 K
-333 MNEYGEKNK
+333 
-342 ITVTDQELQ
+342 
-351 NEIQKQLR
+351 
-359 MMPGQEKMVQ
+359 
-369 EYYQKNPSILANLRG
+369 
-384 SLYEEK
+384 K
-390 IIKSIKDKAKG
+390 IIR
-401 NKKGKQFVAQPKKIA
+401 
-416 KKTKAYR
+416 T

>member
-1 MDHLLEKLTVIDCA
+1 MDHLLEKITVIDCA

-35 KIESPAIGD
+35 KIESPDIGD

-56 ESDENYPW
+56 ESTENYPW
-64 ILTSRNKESLALNL
+64 ILTSRNKESLALDL
-78 KFEEAQIIL
+78 KFKEAHVIL

-92 KADVFITN
+92 KADIFITN
-100 YPFPIRNKLNI
+100 YPFPIRAKLKI
-111 NSEDILKT
+111 NSEDILEE

-127 LTPYGEK
+127 LSPYGEK
-134 GPEKDRTGYDATAW
+134 GDEKDKTGYDATAW

-153 LMHAVRNDSSSE
+153 LMHAVRNNSNSE

-185 IMMALYKREITGK
+185 IMMALYKREITGE
-198 GSEVSSSLI
+198 GSEVSSSLM

-212 SNGIYI
+212 SNGIYN

-223 GANFVENSGRG
+223 GANFVENTGRG

-267 CLERGDLNDNKKFNT
+267 CLKREDVNDDKRFNT
-282 RESRAKNSLEL
+282 REGRAKNSLEL
-293 MNILDEEFKILT
+293 MKILDEEFLSKDWGQLKELFEKSGVTFGSISEPYDHINDQQIADNEFFTKFTDKEDLLTVDSPIFMKNEKKRKPQTAPEIGEHTRQIL
-305 QGMKEEDIKKNKK
+305 EELNYDKNEIDKLENKK
-318 NLEDQA
+318 
-324 KSRIKTGLI
+324 
-333 MNEYGEKNK
+333 
-342 ITVTDQELQ
+342 
-351 NEIQKQLR
+351 
-359 MMPGQEKMVQ
+359 
-369 EYYQKNPSILANLRG
+369 
-384 SLYEEK
+384 
-390 IIKSIKDKAKG
+390 IIR
-401 NKKGKQFVAQPKKIA
+401 
-416 KKTKAYR
+416 T

>member
-1 MDHLLEKLTVIDCA
+1 MDHLLEKITVIDCA

-35 KIESPAIGD
+35 KIESPDIGD

-64 ILTSRNKESLALNL
+64 ILTSRNKESLALDL
-78 KFEEAQIIL
+78 KFKEAHVIL

-92 KADVFITN
+92 KADIFITN
-100 YPFPIRNKLNI
+100 YPFPIRAKLKI
-111 NSEDILKT
+111 NSEDILEE

-127 LTPYGEK
+127 LSPYGEK
-134 GPEKDRTGYDATAW
+134 GDEKDKTGYDATAW

-153 LMHAVRNDSSSE
+153 LMHAVRNNSNSE

-185 IMMALYKREITGK
+185 IMMALYKREITGE
-198 GSEVSSSLI
+198 GSEVSSSLM

-212 SNGIYI
+212 SNGIYN

-223 GANFVENSGRG
+223 GANFVENTGRG

-256 NEEREWPLLLK
+256 NEEREWPLLLR
-267 CLERGDLNDNKKFNT
+267 CLKREDVNDDKRFNT
-282 RESRAKNSLEL
+282 REDRAKNSLEL
-293 MNILDEEFKILT
+293 MKILDEEFLSKDWGQLKELFEKSGVTFGSISEPYDHINDQQIADNEFFTKFTDKEDLLTVDSPIFMKNEKKRKPQTAPEIGEHTRQIL
-305 QGMKEEDIKKNKK
+305 EELDYNETEIDK
-318 NLEDQA
+318 LES
-324 KSRIKTGLI
+324 K
-333 MNEYGEKNK
+333 
-342 ITVTDQELQ
+342 
-351 NEIQKQLR
+351 
-359 MMPGQEKMVQ
+359 
-369 EYYQKNPSILANLRG
+369 
-384 SLYEEK
+384 K
-390 IIKSIKDKAKG
+390 IIR
-401 NKKGKQFVAQPKKIA
+401 
-416 KKTKAYR
+416 T

>member
-1 MDHLLEKLTVIDCA
+1 MDHLLEKITVIDCA

-35 KIESPAIGD
+35 KIESPDIGD

-64 ILTSRNKESLALNL
+64 ILTSRNKESLALDL
-78 KFEEAQIIL
+78 KFKEAHVIL

-92 KADVFITN
+92 KADIFITN
-100 YPFPIRNKLNI
+100 YPFPIRAKLKI
-111 NSEDILKT
+111 NSEDILEE

-127 LTPYGEK
+127 LSPYGEK
-134 GPEKDRTGYDATAW
+134 GEEKDKTGYDATAW

-153 LMHAVRNDSSSE
+153 LMHAVRNNSNSE

-185 IMMALYKREITGK
+185 IMMALYKREITGE
-198 GSEVSSSLI
+198 GSEVSSSLM

-212 SNGIYI
+212 SNGIYN

-223 GANFVENSGRG
+223 GANFVENTGRG

-256 NEEREWPLLLK
+256 NEEREWPLLLR
-267 CLERGDLNDNKKFNT
+267 CLKREDVNDDKRFNT
-282 RESRAKNSLEL
+282 REGRAKNSLEL
-293 MNILDEEFKILT
+293 MKILDEEFLSKDWGQLKELFEKSGVTFGSISEPYDHINDQQIADNEFFTKFTDKEDLLTVDSPIFMKDEKKRKPQTAPEIGEHTRQIL
-305 QGMKEEDIKKNKK
+305 EELNYDKNEIDKLENKK
-318 NLEDQA
+318 
-324 KSRIKTGLI
+324 
-333 MNEYGEKNK
+333 
-342 ITVTDQELQ
+342 
-351 NEIQKQLR
+351 
-359 MMPGQEKMVQ
+359 
-369 EYYQKNPSILANLRG
+369 
-384 SLYEEK
+384 
-390 IIKSIKDKAKG
+390 IIR
-401 NKKGKQFVAQPKKIA
+401 
-416 KKTKAYR
+416 T

>member
-1 MDHLLEKLTVIDCA
+1 MDHLLEKITVIDCA

-35 KIESPAIGD
+35 KIESPDIGD

-64 ILTSRNKESLALNL
+64 ILTSRNKESLALDL
-78 KFEEAQIIL
+78 KFKEAHVIL

-92 KADVFITN
+92 KADIFITN
-100 YPFPIRNKLNI
+100 YPFPIRAKLKI
-111 NSEDILKT
+111 NAEDILEE

-127 LTPYGEK
+127 LSPYGEK
-134 GPEKDRTGYDATAW
+134 GEEKDKTGYDATAW

-153 LMHAVRNDSSSE
+153 LMHAVRNNSNSE

-185 IMMALYKREITGK
+185 IMMALYKREITGE
-198 GSEVSSSLI
+198 GSEVSSSLM

-212 SNGIYI
+212 SNGIYN

-223 GANFVENSGRG
+223 GANFVENTGRG

-256 NEEREWPLLLK
+256 NEEREWPLLLR
-267 CLERGDLNDNKKFNT
+267 CLKREDVNDDKRFNT
-282 RESRAKNSLEL
+282 REDRAKNSLEL
-293 MNILDEEFKILT
+293 MKILDEEFLSKDWGQLKELFEKSGVTFGSISEPYDHINDQQISDNEFFTKFTDKEDLLTVDSPIFMKDEKKRKPQTAPEIGEHTRQILEELNYDK
-305 QGMKEEDIKKNKK
+305 KEIDKLENKK
-318 NLEDQA
+318 
-324 KSRIKTGLI
+324 
-333 MNEYGEKNK
+333 
-342 ITVTDQELQ
+342 
-351 NEIQKQLR
+351 
-359 MMPGQEKMVQ
+359 
-369 EYYQKNPSILANLRG
+369 
-384 SLYEEK
+384 
-390 IIKSIKDKAKG
+390 IIR
-401 NKKGKQFVAQPKKIA
+401 
-416 KKTKAYR
+416 T

>member
-1 MDHLLEKLTVIDCA
+1 MDHLLEKITVIDCA

-35 KIESPAIGD
+35 KIESPDIGD

-64 ILTSRNKESLALNL
+64 ILTSRNKESLALDL
-78 KFEEAQIIL
+78 KFKEAHVIL

-92 KADVFITN
+92 KADIFITN
-100 YPFPIRNKLNI
+100 YPFPIRAKLKI
-111 NSEDILKT
+111 TAKDILEE

-127 LTPYGEK
+127 LSPYGEK
-134 GPEKDRTGYDATAW
+134 GEEKDKTGYDATAW

-153 LMHAVRNDSSSE
+153 LMHAVRNNSNSE

-185 IMMALYKREITGK
+185 IMMALYKREITGE
-198 GSEVSSSLI
+198 GSEVSSSLM

-212 SNGIYI
+212 SNGIYN

-223 GANFVENSGRG
+223 GANFVENTGRG

-256 NEEREWPLLLK
+256 NEEREWPLLLR
-267 CLERGDLNDNKKFNT
+267 CLKREDVNDDKRFNT
-282 RESRAKNSLEL
+282 REGRAKNSLEL
-293 MNILDEEFKILT
+293 MKILDEEFLSKDWGQLKELFEKSGVTFGSISEPYDHINDQQISDNEFFTKFTDKEDLLTVDSPIFMKDEKKRKPQTAPEIGEHTRQIL
-305 QGMKEEDIKKNKK
+305 EELNYDKNEIDKLENKK
-318 NLEDQA
+318 
-324 KSRIKTGLI
+324 
-333 MNEYGEKNK
+333 
-342 ITVTDQELQ
+342 
-351 NEIQKQLR
+351 
-359 MMPGQEKMVQ
+359 
-369 EYYQKNPSILANLRG
+369 
-384 SLYEEK
+384 
-390 IIKSIKDKAKG
+390 IIR
-401 NKKGKQFVAQPKKIA
+401 
-416 KKTKAYR
+416 T

>member
-1 MDHLLEKLTVIDCA
+1 MDHLLEKITVIDCA

-35 KIESPAIGD
+35 KIESPDIGD

-64 ILTSRNKESLALNL
+64 ILTSRNKESLALDL
-78 KFEEAQIIL
+78 KFKEAHVIL

-92 KADVFITN
+92 KADIFITN
-100 YPFPIRNKLNI
+100 YPFPIRAKLKI
-111 NSEDILKT
+111 NSEDILEE

-127 LTPYGEK
+127 LSPYGEK
-134 GPEKDRTGYDATAW
+134 GDEKDKTGYDATAW

-153 LMHAVRNDSSSE
+153 LMHAVRNNSNSE

-185 IMMALYKREITGK
+185 IMMALYKREITGE
-198 GSEVSSSLI
+198 GSEVSSSLM

-212 SNGIYI
+212 SNGIYN

-223 GANFVENSGRG
+223 GANFVENTGRG

-256 NEEREWPLLLK
+256 NEEREWPLLLR
-267 CLERGDLNDNKKFNT
+267 CLKREDVNDDKRFNT
-282 RESRAKNSLEL
+282 REGRAKNSLEL
-293 MNILDEEFKILT
+293 MKILDEEFLSKDWGQLKELFEKSGVTFGSISEPYDHINDQQIADNEFFTKFTDKEDLLTVDSPIFMKNEKKRKPQTAPEIGEHTRQIL
-305 QGMKEEDIKKNKK
+305 EELNYDKNEIDKLENKK
-318 NLEDQA
+318 
-324 KSRIKTGLI
+324 
-333 MNEYGEKNK
+333 
-342 ITVTDQELQ
+342 
-351 NEIQKQLR
+351 
-359 MMPGQEKMVQ
+359 
-369 EYYQKNPSILANLRG
+369 
-384 SLYEEK
+384 
-390 IIKSIKDKAKG
+390 IIR
-401 NKKGKQFVAQPKKIA
+401 
-416 KKTKAYR
+416 T

>member
-1 MDHLLEKLTVIDCA
+1 MDHLLEKITVIDCA

-35 KIESPAIGD
+35 KIESPDIGD

-64 ILTSRNKESLALNL
+64 ILTSRNKESLALDL
-78 KFEEAQIIL
+78 KFKEAHVIL

-92 KADVFITN
+92 KADIFITN
-100 YPFPIRNKLNI
+100 YPFPIRAKLKI
-111 NSEDILKT
+111 NSEDILEE

-127 LTPYGEK
+127 LSPYGEK
-134 GPEKDRTGYDATAW
+134 GDEKDKTGYDATAW

-153 LMHAVRNDSSSE
+153 LMYAVRNNSNSE

-185 IMMALYKREITGK
+185 IMMALYKREITGE
-198 GSEVSSSLI
+198 GSEVSSSLM

-212 SNGIYI
+212 SNGIYN

-223 GANFVENSGRG
+223 GANFVENTGRG

-256 NEEREWPLLLK
+256 NEEREWPLLLR
-267 CLERGDLNDNKKFNT
+267 CLKREEVNDDKRFNT
-282 RESRAKNSLEL
+282 REGRAKNSLEL
-293 MNILDEEFKILT
+293 MKILDEEFLSKDWGQLKELFEKSGVTFGSISEPYDHINDQQISDNEFFTKFTDKEDLLTVDSPIFMKDEKKRKPQTAPEIGEHTRQIL
-305 QGMKEEDIKKNKK
+305 EELNYDKNEIDKLENKK
-318 NLEDQA
+318 
-324 KSRIKTGLI
+324 
-333 MNEYGEKNK
+333 
-342 ITVTDQELQ
+342 
-351 NEIQKQLR
+351 
-359 MMPGQEKMVQ
+359 
-369 EYYQKNPSILANLRG
+369 
-384 SLYEEK
+384 
-390 IIKSIKDKAKG
+390 IIR
-401 NKKGKQFVAQPKKIA
+401 
-416 KKTKAYR
+416 T

>member
-1 MDHLLEKLTVIDCA
+1 MDHLLEKITVIDCA

-35 KIESPAIGD
+35 KIESPDIGD

-64 ILTSRNKESLALNL
+64 ILTSRNKESLALDL
-78 KFEEAQIIL
+78 KFKEAHVIL

-92 KADVFITN
+92 KADIFITN
-100 YPFPIRNKLNI
+100 YPFPIRAKLKI
-111 NSEDILKT
+111 NAEDILEE

-127 LTPYGEK
+127 LSPYGEK
-134 GPEKDRTGYDATAW
+134 GEEKDKTGYDATAW

-153 LMHAVRNDSSSE
+153 LMHAVRNNSNSE

-185 IMMALYKREITGK
+185 IMMALYKREITGE
-198 GSEVSSSLI
+198 GSEVSSSLM

-212 SNGIYI
+212 SNGIYN

-223 GANFVENSGRG
+223 GANFVENTGRG

-256 NEEREWPLLLK
+256 NEEREWPLLLR
-267 CLERGDLNDNKKFNT
+267 CLKREDVNDDKRFNT
-282 RESRAKNSLEL
+282 REDRAKNSLEL
-293 MNILDEEFKILT
+293 MKILDEEFLSKDWGQLKELFEKSGVTFGSISEPYDHINDQQIADNEFFTKFTDKEDLLTVDSPIFMKDEKKRKPQTAPEIGEHTRQILEELNYDK
-305 QGMKEEDIKKNKK
+305 KEIDKLENKK
-318 NLEDQA
+318 
-324 KSRIKTGLI
+324 
-333 MNEYGEKNK
+333 
-342 ITVTDQELQ
+342 
-351 NEIQKQLR
+351 
-359 MMPGQEKMVQ
+359 
-369 EYYQKNPSILANLRG
+369 
-384 SLYEEK
+384 
-390 IIKSIKDKAKG
+390 IIR
-401 NKKGKQFVAQPKKIA
+401 
-416 KKTKAYR
+416 T